1 LSHQIWATFGA
12 KIGVLKQPKDTVV
25 TPFGLFLQDIRRDRR
40 LAQKQLAGLL
50 EVDQSYLSGLESG
63 RKGVPPVS
71 MVERLKDGLKLNEE
85 EVRCLD
91 KAVLQSR
98 RKVEIPLRADPA
110 EYTMIHR
117 VADKLGH
124 LCPAQIRAIE
134 EIISIREA

>member
-1 LSHQIWATFGA
+1 M
-12 KIGVLKQPKDTVV
+12 

-63 RKGVPPVS
+63 RKGVPPAS
-71 MVERLKDGLKLNEE
+71 MVGRLTEALKLNEE
-85 EVRCLD
+85 EVRSLNE
-91 KAVLQSR
+91 AVVQSR

-117 VADKLGH
+117 VADKLGY

-134 EIISIREA
+134 EIISIREAQ